1 MIRRRQRHSI
11 ISTVLGLVFLTA
23 CRSTVAP
30 PTELQSIQTANDAYL
45 AYARGDCRTALELS
59 DPHSLEPW
67 PFNEIRHSMLLLH
80 GFCLEIEGKTDDAK
94 EIYRRVLVETPNS
107 FAASDA
113 RERLRSLK
121 RWEDDPEYARWA
133 KDAMQRRASGETTDS
148 GRNPTDRTPAEYPP
162 LARATGVEGH
172 VVIEFGV
179 SRNGETIDPIVVESK
194 PPFIFDGAS
203 LRAVRRWQ
211 YARGASNDASRRQL
225 IRIVF
230 RNENY
235 PNYSAPDSRATS
247 PEP

>member
-1 MIRRRQRHSI
+1 MIQRLQRHSI
-11 ISTVLGLVFLTA
+11 ISTALGIVLLTA
-23 CRSTVAP
+23 CRSTVSP
-30 PTELQSIQTANDAYL
+30 PTELQSVQTANDAYL
-45 AYARGDCRTALELS
+45 AYERGDCPTALELS
-59 DPHSLEPW
+59 DPRSLELW

-80 GFCLEIEGKTDDAK
+80 GFCLEIEGKTEEAK
-94 EIYRRVLVETPNS
+94 EIYRRILIETPNS

-133 KDAMQRRASGETTDS
+133 EDAMKRRASGETMDS
-148 GRNPTDRTPAEYPP
+148 GRTSIDRTPAEYPP

-179 SRNGETIDPIVVESK
+179 SPSGETLDPIVVESK
-194 PPFIFDGAS
+194 PPYIFDGAS
-203 LRAVRRWQ
+203 LRAVRHWH
-211 YARGASNDASRRQL
+211 YTRGTSNEATRRQL

-230 RNENY
+230 RNEDY
-235 PNYSAPDSRATS
+235 PTYSAPDSRATS